1 MFFPILVPTKTEDEM
16 TPEERQQLKE
26 RLLKEK
32 EKVQKRVQSLKD
44 LTQPIAPENAIGRVS
59 RMDAINNK
67 SVNDAALRT
76 AENKLKSIDEALR
89 KIDDKDFG
97 HCRRCGQPIPMGRLV
112 VMPES
117 SLCIR
122 CARM

>member
-1 MFFPILVPTKTEDEM
+1 M
-16 TPEERQQLKE
+16 TQEERQQLKE
-26 RLLKEK
+26 KLLQEK
-32 EKVQKRVQSLKD
+32 EKVEKRIRSLKD

-76 AENKLKSIDEALR
+76 AEQKLKSIDEALR
-89 KIDDKDFG
+89 KIHDKDFG

>member
-1 MFFPILVPTKTEDEM
+1 M
-16 TPEERQQLKE
+16 TAKERRQLKE
-26 RLLKEK
+26 KLLQEK
-32 EKVQKRVQSLKD
+32 EKVQKRIQSLKD
-44 LTQPIAPENAIGRVS
+44 LTQPIAPGNAIGRVS

-76 AENKLKSIDEALR
+76 AEHKLTSIGEALR

-117 SLCIR
+117 SLCMR
-122 CARM
+122 CAQR

>member
-1 MFFPILVPTKTEDEM
+1 MKADE
-16 TPEERQQLKE
+16 RKQLKE
-26 RLLKEK
+26 KLLKEK
-32 EKVQKRVQSLKD
+32 EKVEKRITNLKE
-44 LTQPIAPENAIGRVS
+44 LTKPIAPENSIGRVS

-76 AENKLKSIDEALR
+76 AENKLQSINEALR

-97 HCRRCGQPIPMGRLV
+97 NCRRCGQPIPMGRLA

-117 SLCIR
+117 ALCMR
-122 CARM
+122 CAQM

>member
-1 MFFPILVPTKTEDEM
+1 MDQM
-16 TPEERQQLKE
+16 TSKE
-26 RLLKEK
+26 RKQLQEKLLQEK
-32 EKVQKRVQSLKD
+32 EKVQKRIQSLKD

-76 AENKLKSIDEALR
+76 AENKLKNIDEALR
-89 KIDDKDFG
+89 KIDNKDFG

-112 VMPES
+112 AMPES
-117 SLCIR
+117 SLCMR
-122 CARM
+122 CAQR